1 MIDKQLKQLKVLV
14 SELINQGNNPNK
26 IIEEIENVIAE
37 QGDYALFGDG
47 RWRLDTVCSVCG
59 SEWPGLCK
67 HNHKVIPRKDWD
79 NK

>member
-1 MIDKQLKQLKVLV
+1 MKRTQLNKIKDLV
-14 SELINQGNNPNK
+14 DELITKGMNPNYL
-26 IIEEIENVIAE
+26 IDEIENAIVE

-67 HNHKVIPRKDWD
+67 HNHKVIPRKDW
-79 NK
+79 K